1 MAIESKLEAARRK
14 GDLVGAIGALREEA
28 RTTETDTAPGREEL
42 NEVDGAIR
50 LASHLAAT
58 GTKKGPERREAMR
71 DVRPGVTVGVK
82 GVVKTKPTR
91 AQTFARTKGWAV
103 SLTDQEREAFMT
115 GERYAALSESA
126 QDLIAD
132 VFAEVENDAF
142 STTEA
147 DVPVANIVE
156 AAEAEVPDVDELV
169 RDEDEE
175 DEVEFDESMDID
187 ALVEQ
192 AGWEAGSA

>member
-1 MAIESKLEAARRK
+1 MASEKLEAARRK
-14 GDLVGAIGALREEA
+14 GDLTGAIGALREEA
-28 RTTETDTAPGREEL
+28 RTTETDTTSGREQF

-50 LASHLAAT
+50 LASHLAAA
-58 GTKKGPERREAMR
+58 GTKQGPERREAMR
-71 DVRPGVTVGVK
+71 GVRPGVTVGAK

-91 AQTFARTKGWAV
+91 AQTFARTKEWAS

-115 GERYAALSESA
+115 GERYAALSENA

-156 AAEAEVPDVDELV
+156 AADAEVPEVDDLV
-169 RDEDEE
+169 GDEDEE
-175 DEVEFDESMDID
+175 TVEFDEGMDVD

-192 AGWEAGSA
+192 AGWESEA